1 MRVQKHLFFD
11 LVLTFHPF
19 ARQLNA
25 YLEQH
30 ELRRPEWA
38 ILYLFMNEPAW
49 SLTEVGHFLN
59 MDQANV
65 TRAIKSL
72 VKLGFI
78 ELHVS
83 SSDRRKKDIVITST
97 GRAVYEA
104 LQVQITQFELA
115 LVEGFSDD
123 DLAITQRVLETVRA
137 RLLEKG

>member
-19 ARQLNA
+19 ARQLNT

-38 ILYLFMNEPAW
+38 LLYLFNNEPSW
-49 SLTEVGHFLN
+49 SLTEVGQFLN

-65 TRAIKSL
+65 TRALKSL
-72 VKLGFI
+72 VKLGFT

-83 SSDRRKKDIVITST
+83 PVDRRKKDIVITTS

-104 LQVQITQFELA
+104 LQAQITQFELA
-115 LVEGFSDD
+115 LVDGFSDEE
-123 DLAITQRVLETVRA
+123 LATAQRVLETVRA
-137 RLLEKG
+137 RLLEKE

>member
-19 ARQLNA
+19 ARQLNT

-38 ILYLFMNEPAW
+38 LLYLFNNEPSW
-49 SLTEVGHFLN
+49 SLTEVGQFLN

-65 TRAIKSL
+65 TRALKSL
-72 VKLGFI
+72 VKLGFT

-83 SSDRRKKDIVITST
+83 PVDRRKKDIVITTS

-104 LQVQITQFELA
+104 LQAQIAQFELA
-115 LVEGFSDD
+115 LVDGFSDEE
-123 DLAITQRVLETVRA
+123 LATAQRVLETVRA
-137 RLLEKG
+137 RLLEIE

>member
-19 ARQLNA
+19 ARQLNT

-30 ELRRPEWA
+30 ELRRPQWA
-38 ILYLFMNEPAW
+38 LLYLFNNEPSW
-49 SLTEVGHFLN
+49 SLTEVGQFLN

-65 TRAIKSL
+65 TRALKSL
-72 VKLGFI
+72 VKLGFT

-83 SSDRRKKDIVITST
+83 PVDRRKKDIVITTS

-104 LQVQITQFELA
+104 LQAQIAQFELA
-115 LVEGFSDD
+115 LVDGFSDEEI
-123 DLAITQRVLETVRA
+123 ATAQRVLETVRA

>member
-19 ARQLNA
+19 ARQLNT

-38 ILYLFMNEPAW
+38 LFYLFINEPSW
-49 SLTEVGHFLN
+49 SLTEVGQFLN

-65 TRAIKSL
+65 TRALKSL
-72 VKLGFI
+72 VKLEFI

-83 SSDRRKKDIVITST
+83 PMDRRKKDIVITTT
-97 GRAVYEA
+97 GQAVYEA
-104 LQVQITQFELA
+104 LQAQITQFELA
-115 LVEGFSDD
+115 LVAGFSDEE
-123 DLAITQRVLETVRA
+123 LATAQRVLETVRA
-137 RLLEKG
+137 RLVEKE